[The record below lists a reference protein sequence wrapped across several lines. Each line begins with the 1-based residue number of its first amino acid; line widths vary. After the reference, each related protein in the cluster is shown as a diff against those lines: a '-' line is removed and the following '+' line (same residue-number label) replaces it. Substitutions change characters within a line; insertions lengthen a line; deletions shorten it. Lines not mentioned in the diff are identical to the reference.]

1 MSRKVVF
8 LWICLTC
15 ALTAVCAQEKS
26 SLQQRAEAEQQSG
39 KSNSARAL
47 WIRAFED
54 YVAKGNTGQG
64 VECGVK
70 AAALYHNESH
80 YQEAFDLLR
89 NIDHAISADKAQ
101 RPTDIAAWRYKVV
114 RERMAMYLKMHRS
127 VPAQEQLDIME
138 RHATASADESLRN
151 DLLYHKAIFYYTFG
165 QDAKGNAIFREMAT
179 KLTAEKEYAKVDEVY
194 KTLIANGRKSGSA
207 NMVAQAYSGYIA
219 WKDSTAAIKAA
230 DERRALQEQID
241 AGQAS
246 IAEKENTLASRQ
258 RLIASL
264 FTVLAALA
272 IALAVGVLVLLR
284 FIVLT
289 RKQKRLIRRANENI
303 ALKAKFISNISQQ
316 LSPTLNKLD
325 ARQPEVKAL
334 QDFSEHI
341 QTLSALEATATEN
354 VPLQDTPLQPFCQA
368 IVEPL
373 RDSVKPGVSIKM
385 DVPAMSA
392 KINRDYVSHI
402 LTHLLSNAIDFTPE
416 GGNIHL
422 DFKKRGPHKQQ
433 FMVANTGSTIAK
445 ERREDVF
452 KPFLEVR
459 DLTTGDG
466 LGLPICRRMAEK
478 MNGELSIDPEFT
490 KGTRFVLNLQL

>member
-1 MSRKVVF
+1 MSRKVLF
-8 LWICLTC
+8 AFICLM
-15 ALTAVCAQEKS
+15 AVLTNVGAQEKS
-26 SLQQRAEAEQQSG
+26 SLQQRAEAEQQAG
-39 KSNSARAL
+39 KTGSARSL
-47 WIRAFED
+47 WIRAFEE
-54 YVAKGNTGQG
+54 YAAQGKTAQG

-89 NIDHAISADKAQ
+89 NIDHAITADKEQ
-101 RPTDIAAWRYKVV
+101 RPADIAAWRYKVV

-138 RHATASADESLRN
+138 RHATASADESLLN

-179 KLTAEKEYAKVDEVY
+179 KLTAQKEYDKVDDVY

-230 DERRALQEQID
+230 DERNALQEQIA

-246 IAEKENTLASRQ
+246 IAEKESALTSRQ
-258 RLIASL
+258 RIIATLI
-264 FTVLAALA
+264 TVLVALAAALA
-272 IALAVGVLVLLR
+272 VCLLVLLR
-284 FIVLT
+284 FVVLT
-289 RKQKRLIRRANENI
+289 RKQKKLIRRANENI

-316 LSPTLNKLD
+316 LSPTLGRLD
-325 ARQPEVKAL
+325 ARIPEVRAL
-334 QDFSEHI
+334 QDFSDHI
-341 QTLSALEATATEN
+341 QTLSSLVSEANGT
-354 VPLQDTPLQPFCQA
+354 VPLQDTPLQQFCQD
-368 IVEPL
+368 IVSPL
-373 RDSVKPGVSIKM
+373 RAIVKPGVNIKM

-392 KINRDYVSHI
+392 KINREYVAHI
-402 LTHLLSNAIDFTPE
+402 LTHLLTNAAAYTPE

-433 FMVANTGSTIAK
+433 FMVANTGSTIPK

-459 DLTTGDG
+459 NLTDGDG
-466 LGLPICRRMAEK
+466 LGLPICSQMAVK
-478 MNGELSIDPEFT
+478 MNGELTIDPEFT